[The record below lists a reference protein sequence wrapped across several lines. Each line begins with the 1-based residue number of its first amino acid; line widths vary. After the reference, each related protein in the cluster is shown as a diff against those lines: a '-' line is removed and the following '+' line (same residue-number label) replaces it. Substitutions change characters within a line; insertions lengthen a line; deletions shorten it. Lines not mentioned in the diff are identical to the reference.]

1 MRTTSVALLA
11 AAALVAIPAAASAQ
25 GGKKDEV
32 LIIPLTGNVA
42 GALKAAPGA
51 FSASLAKLA
60 ASSGSR
66 PMAARVAKSDITTLV
81 GCSAESE
88 GCYTQVAK
96 TMGVTELIFGK
107 VESQPGGG
115 LKVTLTRV
123 QPKSKR
129 QTRTYTFMISAKTLP
144 AAQKQ
149 FEAQA
154 SRTLEQSSIDTEP
167 VVEPKKTVPPP
178 TKVTPKTTAKT
189 TPNGTHP
196 PPETKPHTG
205 SSFSF
210 GRVKGSA
217 WAVAIGGAGAM
228 ILGGVFF
235 ALASS
240 KQSDVNDAPVS
251 SGADLDKL
259 ADLES
264 TGKTYNILGNSF
276 VIVGAVA
283 TAVGGYL
290 IYRQGSAQPAT
301 ERRVGVAPI
310 DRGRGLAVSLSGNF

>member
-11 AAALVAIPAAASAQ
+11 TTLIAIPPAASAQ
-25 GGKKDEV
+25 GGKKHEV

-81 GCSAESE
+81 GCSAESA
-88 GCYTQVAK
+88 GCYIQVAK

-107 VESQPGGG
+107 VERQAGGG

-129 QTRTYTFMISAKTLP
+129 QTRTYTFILAAKTLP
-144 AAQKQ
+144 AAQTQ

-154 SRTLEQSSIDTEP
+154 SRTLELGNIDTEP
-167 VVEPKKTVPPP
+167 LVEPKKTVTPPN
-178 TKVTPKTTAKT
+178 TTAKT
-189 TPNGTHP
+189 TPNATHP
-196 PPETKPHTG
+196 PPETKTHTG

-235 ALASS
+235 ALSSS
-240 KQSDVNDAPVS
+240 KQSDVNDSPVS
-251 SGADLDKL
+251 SGADLDRL

-283 TAVGGYL
+283 TVVGGYL

-301 ERRVGVAPI
+301 ERQVGVAPI